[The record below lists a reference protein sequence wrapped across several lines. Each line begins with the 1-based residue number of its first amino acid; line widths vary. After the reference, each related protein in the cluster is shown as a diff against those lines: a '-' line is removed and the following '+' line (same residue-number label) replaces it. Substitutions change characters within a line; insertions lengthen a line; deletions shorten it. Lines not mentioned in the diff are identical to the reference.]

1 MSARVMLRVAALLM
15 ILLPCSAAY
24 SQDYLFQVPHLEM
37 TVLILTDGSA
47 AIGYDMDFRNEPGA
61 HPIDIVDVGFPN
73 ETVDRTTAYLNGQ
86 DVYNMRTSEY
96 VKPGYEVSLPSPI
109 EPGDSG
115 RFEFYMLAHDM
126 VYQDVTRSD
135 YASFQITPTWFGS
148 KYVRGVTGITV
159 RVFLPP
165 GVKPEEALSQ
175 DIEFSAK
182 ETLPWPAGTK
192 WETALQETP
201 GANLKEYV
209 TVVTFNE
216 QRPLTGP
223 FLCGVSFPSRVMAHV
238 IPMSRFGLL
247 WKWYESLPSVIHFII
262 LALSGVLFLVGF
274 YRFTG
279 GTGFGCLARVGV
291 VFLFLFFSGL
301 KVFAPQIGLY
311 GPPFFAI
318 PGLLMLLLSRFSK
331 PRYVP
336 ALVSVEGGGIKRG
349 LTAPEAAS
357 LLELPPP
364 KIAAMVLFGM
374 IKKDFLRQVTPDP
387 PAFEEGAATGAMLPY
402 EKKAADI
409 IKASPGMTAA
419 SLDLGPVV
427 KEVMASLVAK
437 MKGYNVEQT
446 REYYRQIVSRAWEE
460 VKESGM
466 DDIQW
471 QKKVEDKVD
480 WMMLDPTFNTRF
492 VPIQTR
498 YSATSASVGRSSSVP
513 TVSGGPAMP
522 GPGFSQVAAGFS
534 GWMEN
539 TAGSLVATVAP
550 TRSGL
555 VDLSSLDKAMES
567 KGGGS
572 SRGGG
577 GGGSCACACAGC
589 ACACACAGGGR

>member
-1 MSARVMLRVAALLM
+1 M
-15 ILLPCSAAY
+15 
-24 SQDYLFQVPHLEM
+24 
-37 TVLILTDGSA
+37 
-47 AIGYDMDFRNEPGA
+47 
-61 HPIDIVDVGFPN
+61 
-73 ETVDRTTAYLNGQ
+73 
-86 DVYNMRTSEY
+86 
-96 VKPGYEVSLPSPI
+96 
-109 EPGDSG
+109 
-115 RFEFYMLAHDM
+115 
-126 VYQDVTRSD
+126 
-135 YASFQITPTWFGS
+135 
-148 KYVRGVTGITV
+148 
-159 RVFLPP
+159 
-165 GVKPEEALSQ
+165 KPEEALSQ
-175 DIEFSAK
+175 DVEFSAK

-201 GANLKEYV
+201 GAGLKEYV
-209 TVVTFNE
+209 TVVTFKD
-216 QRPLTGP
+216 QRSLTGP
-223 FLCGVSFPSRVMAHV
+223 YLCGVSFPKRAMAHV

-262 LALSGVLFLVGF
+262 LALSGVLFLGGF

-349 LTAPEAAS
+349 LTAPEAAA
-357 LLELPPP
+357 LLELPPQ

-374 IKKDFLRQVTPDP
+374 IKKDVLRQVKPDP
-387 PAFEEGAATGAMLPY
+387 PVFEEGSAAVTLFPY
-402 EKKAADI
+402 EKKAAGI
-409 IKASPGMTAA
+409 IKGSPGKPA
-419 SLDLGPVV
+419 STLDLGPVV
-427 KEVMASLVAK
+427 EEVMSSLVAK
-437 MKGYNVEQT
+437 MKGYNVEET

-498 YSATSASVGRSSSVP
+498 YSTTSASVQRSASAPSISSTSAV
-513 TVSGGPAMP
+513 P

-539 TAGSLVATVAP
+539 TAGALVANVAP
-550 TRSGL
+550 AKSGF
-555 VDLSSLDKAMES
+555 VDLSSLDKALES

-572 SRGGG
+572 RRSSGGGG